1 MNVPMDPVRI
11 VRSTADVSLVADSV
25 AGDAELPTVVLLHG
39 LTQQRKFW
47 GPVIRR
53 LTSRP
58 DHPPVLAV
66 DQRGHGD
73 ADKPDHGPYDVA
85 TCTADV
91 ARLLDQLSIDRC
103 VVVGHSWGGWI
114 AVELAAQ
121 QPDRVVGMVAL
132 DGGFTRLADLGERE
146 AVRTR
151 LTPPRLGIPL
161 DDLLERISTGPLA
174 PWWSD
179 EMRDA
184 LLPTFEV
191 DDEGLART
199 RLGFDRHMQVLDGAL
214 DYDPVVALEA
224 IACPAW
230 MVRCEPVGTVEPDAA
245 LLRAAGLL
253 AMPRVLRWAG
263 AVHDVPLQWPALV
276 AGVIESCVDEVGAA
290 ERPDGRGDA

>member
-1 MNVPMDPVRI
+1 MNVPVDSVRL
-11 VRSTADVSLVADSV
+11 VRSTADVSLVADYV
-25 AGDAELPTVVLLHG
+25 AGDTDLPTVVLLHG

-53 LTSRP
+53 LTARP
-58 DHPPVLAV
+58 MHPPILAV

-73 ADKPDHGPYDVA
+73 ADKPDHGPYDVPL
-85 TCTADV
+85 CADDV
-91 ARLLDQLSIDRC
+91 SLLLDQLDVDRC

-114 AVELAAQ
+114 TVELAAQ
-121 QPDRVVGMVAL
+121 QPDRVAGIVAL
-132 DGGFTRLADLGERE
+132 DGGFTRLADLGDRE

-161 DDLLERISTGPLA
+161 DDLMGHIATGPLA

-179 EMRDA
+179 DVREA

-191 DDEGLART
+191 DTEGLART

-224 IACPAW
+224 ITCPTW
-230 MVRCEPVGTVEPDAA
+230 LVRCEAMGTVEPDAA
-245 LLRAAGLL
+245 LIRAAGLL

-276 AGVIESCVDEVGAA
+276 AGVIESCVDEAGAPQ
-290 ERPDGRGDA
+290 RTDGRRDA